1 MKTFLLILSNINK
14 MKLNIRQSIISTV
27 ILLLLD
33 LIWISLYM
41 GKKYETQ
48 VLDIQ
53 GTPLKINYT
62 MAILAY
68 VLMIIGLNMFV
79 LPNIRKE
86 HALEDSL
93 KYGFTFGIV
102 LYGVYDFTT
111 GAVISKWDKKVA
123 VIDIL
128 WGGFVY
134 FIASYFGSIL

>member
-1 MKTFLLILSNINK
+1 M
-14 MKLNIRQSIISTV
+14 MKLNIRQCIISTV
-27 ILLLLD
+27 ILLLFD
-33 LIWISLYM
+33 LIWIRLYM
-41 GKKYETQ
+41 GGKYKTQ

-68 VLMIIGLNMFV
+68 LLMIIGLNMFV
-79 LPNIRKE
+79 LPNVSKE

-111 GAVISKWDKKVA
+111 GSVLSKWDKKVA

-134 FIASYFGSIL
+134 FIASYFGTIL